1 MAPTPRPAR
10 AADRSHAVVIGA
22 GLAGLTAARAL
33 ADTYERVTVLDR
45 DALPADPAPR
55 RGVPQSRQLHVLLA
69 RGAQALEELFPG
81 FLEELLAAGATRADT
96 QGEAHWYLD
105 GHLLRPAHSGVISYG
120 ASRPLVEHHVRARVA
135 ALPGV
140 SIREGT
146 EVLGPVTTPDR
157 GRVTA
162 VRVRPRAG
170 GTGEAGAGEA
180 DGAGEETIP
189 ADLIVDASGRASRA
203 PVWLEELGYPGPR
216 QTRVRADVVYVTRH
230 FRREPHHIGGRSGV
244 ALVPFP
250 GLPRGGAIV
259 SEREDRFAVV
269 LFGLLGEEPPADEA
283 GMLAYAE
290 SLPGPDVAE
299 VLRMAEP
306 LNEPVRM
313 RYPASAR
320 HHYEKLDRNLG
331 GFLVTGDALCSF
343 NPTYGQGMTA
353 AAQQAIV
360 LRALL
365 ARSRDRGRGLR
376 RGPDR
381 DADGLPRRFFRAAA
395 KVVDTPWLLAA
406 GGDLRFPEAE
416 GRRGPA
422 DALLDRYLT
431 RYRAAASVDPVLGRT
446 FLSVAHMLQP
456 PARLMSPGHVLRV
469 LRAPRR
475 AGGPAGAES

>member
-1 MAPTPRPAR
+1 MATIPRPAR

-33 ADTYERVTVLDR
+33 ADAYERVTVLDR
-45 DALPADPAPR
+45 DTLPADPAPR

-105 GHLLRPAHSGVISYG
+105 GHLLRPAPSGVISYG
-120 ASRPLVEHHVRARVA
+120 ASRPQVEHLVRGRVA

-140 SIREGT
+140 TIREGT

-162 VRVRPRAG
+162 VRVRPCA
-170 GTGEAGAGEA
+170 EDPKE
-180 DGAGEETIP
+180 AGEETVP
-189 ADLIVDASGRASRA
+189 ADLLVDASGRGSRA

-259 SEREDRFAVV
+259 SERKDRFAVV

-299 VLRMAEP
+299 VLRTAEP

-320 HHYEKLDRNLG
+320 HHYEKLDRHLG

-365 ARSRDRGRGLR
+365 ARDPRKRV
-376 RGPDR
+376 R

-422 DALLDRYLT
+422 DGLLDRYLT
-431 RYRAAASVDPVLGRT
+431 RYRAAASADPVLGRT

-475 AGGPAGAES
+475 GGGPVGAES

>member
-1 MAPTPRPAR
+1 MATIPRPVR

-33 ADTYERVTVLDR
+33 ADAYERVTVLDR
-45 DALPADPAPR
+45 DTLPAEPAPR

-120 ASRPLVEHHVRARVA
+120 ASRPQVEHHVRARVA

-140 SIREGT
+140 TIREGT

-157 GRVTA
+157 GRVTGI
-162 VRVRPRAG
+162 RVRPRAKD
-170 GTGEAGAGEA
+170 TKDTKETE
-180 DGAGEETIP
+180 EETIP
-189 ADLIVDASGRASRA
+189 ADLLVDASGRGSRA
-203 PVWLEELGYPGPR
+203 PVWLEELGYPRPR

-299 VLRMAEP
+299 VLRTAEP

-320 HHYEKLDRNLG
+320 HHYEKLDRHLG

-365 ARSRDRGRGLR
+365 AR
-376 RGPDR
+376 DR
-381 DADGLPRRFFRAAA
+381 DTGGLPRRFFRAAA

-422 DALLDRYLT
+422 DGLLDRYLT
-431 RYRAAASVDPVLGRT
+431 RYRAAASADPVLGRT

-456 PARLMSPGHVLRV
+456 PTRLMSPGHVLRV

-475 AGGPAGAES
+475 AGGPVGAES

>member
-1 MAPTPRPAR
+1 MAPTPRSVDTAG
-10 AADRSHAVVIGA
+10 RSHAVVIGA

-33 ADTYERVTVLDR
+33 ADAYERVTVLDR
-45 DALPADPAPR
+45 DVLPAEPSSR
-55 RGVPQSRQLHVLLA
+55 RGVPQSRQLHILLA

-96 QGEAHWYLD
+96 QTEVHWYLD
-105 GHLLRPAHSGVISYG
+105 GRLLCPVPSGVIAYG
-120 ASRPLVEHHVRARVA
+120 ASRPQVEHHVRARVV

-140 SIREGT
+140 AVREGM

-157 GRVTA
+157 ARVTG
-162 VRVRPRAG
+162 VRVRSRTG
-170 GTGEAGAGEA
+170 GP
-180 DGAGEETIP
+180 GEEAIP
-189 ADLIVDASGRASRA
+189 ADLVVDASGRGSRA
-203 PVWLEELGYPGPR
+203 PDWLEELGYPRPR
-216 QTRVRADVVYVTRH
+216 RTRVRADVVYVTRH

-250 GLPRGGAIV
+250 GLPRGGALV
-259 SEREDRFAVV
+259 SERKDRFAAV
-269 LFGLLGEEPPADEA
+269 LFGLQGEEPPTDEA

-299 VLRMAEP
+299 VLRTAEP

-313 RYPASAR
+313 RYPASTR
-320 HHYEKLDRNLG
+320 HHYEKLDHRPG
-331 GFLVTGDALCSF
+331 GLLVTGDALCNF

-353 AAQQAIV
+353 AAQQAVV

-365 ARSRDRGRGLR
+365 AREPRERDRN
-376 RGPDR
+376 
-381 DADGLPRRFFRAAA
+381 ADGLPRRFFRAAA
-395 KVVDTPWLLAA
+395 EVVDTPWLLAA
-406 GGDLRFPEAE
+406 GGDLRFPGVE

-422 DALLDRYLT
+422 DGLLDRYLT

-469 LRAPRR
+469 LRASRR
-475 AGGPAGAES
+475 AGDPAGADS

>member
-1 MAPTPRPAR
+1 MVPTPRPAR
-10 AADRSHAVVIGA
+10 PAERSHAVVIGA

-45 DALPADPAPR
+45 DTLPAEPAPR

-105 GHLLRPAHSGVISYG
+105 GHLLRPAPSGVISYG
-120 ASRPLVEHHVRARVA
+120 ASRPRVEHHVRARVA

-140 SIREGT
+140 VIRQGVEA
-146 EVLGPVTTPDR
+146 LGPVATSDR
-157 GRVTA
+157 GRVTG
-162 VRVRPRAG
+162 VRVRPRSG
-170 GTGEAGAGEA
+170 GAGETG
-180 DGAGEETIP
+180 GAGEETIP
-189 ADLIVDASGRASRA
+189 ADLVVDASGRGSRA
-203 PVWLEELGYPGPR
+203 PAWLEELGYHRPR

-269 LFGLLGEEPPADEA
+269 LFGLLGEEPPVDEA

-299 VLRMAEP
+299 VLRTAEP
-306 LNEPVRM
+306 LDEPVRM

-320 HHYEKLDRNLG
+320 RHYEKLDRHLG

-353 AAQQAIV
+353 AAQQAVV

-365 ARSRDRGRGLR
+365 AREPREPREPRERG
-376 RGPDR
+376 R

-406 GGDLRFPEAE
+406 GGDLRFPGAE

-422 DALLDRYLT
+422 DGLLDRYLT

-469 LRAPRR
+469 LRAPRT
-475 AGGPAGAES
+475 GGPAGAES

>member
-1 MAPTPRPAR
+1 MDQIPRPAR

-33 ADTYERVTVLDR
+33 ADAYDRVTVLDR
-45 DALPADPAPR
+45 DTLPADPAPR

-96 QGEAHWYLD
+96 QGEVHWYLD
-105 GHLLRPAHSGVISYG
+105 GHLLRPAPSGVISYG
-120 ASRPLVEHHVRARVA
+120 ASRPRVEHHVRARVE

-140 SIREGT
+140 VVRERV
-146 EVLGPVTTPDR
+146 EVLGPVTTPERD
-157 GRVTA
+157 RVTG
-162 VRVRPRAG
+162 VRVRPRAD
-170 GTGEAGAGEA
+170 GAGEA
-180 DGAGEETIP
+180 GGAGEETIP
-189 ADLIVDASGRASRA
+189 ADLVVDASGRGSRA
-203 PVWLEELGYPGPR
+203 PAWLEELGYPRPR

-230 FRREPHHIGGRSGV
+230 FRREPHHLGGRSGV

-290 SLPGPDVAE
+290 TLPGPDVAE
-299 VLRMAEP
+299 VLRTAEP

-320 HHYEKLDRNLG
+320 HHYEKLDRHLG
-331 GFLVTGDALCSF
+331 GFLVTGDALCGF

-360 LRALL
+360 LRTLL
-365 ARSRDRGRGLR
+365 ARNRDRDRGRGR
-376 RGPDR
+376 SRG
-381 DADGLPRRFFRAAA
+381 AGGLPRRFFRAAA
-395 KVVDTPWLLAA
+395 RVVDTPWLLAA

-422 DALLDRYLT
+422 DGLLDRYLT

-446 FLSVAHMLQP
+446 FLAVAHMLQP

-469 LRAPRR
+469 LRASGR
-475 AGGPAGAES
+475 AGGPVRTES

>member
-1 MAPTPRPAR
+1 MAPTLRPAR
-10 AADRSHAVVIGA
+10 AAGRSHAVVIGA

-33 ADTYERVTVLDR
+33 ADAYERVTVLDR

-55 RGVPQSRQLHVLLA
+55 RGVPQGRQLHVLLA

-81 FLEELLAAGATRADT
+81 FLGELLAAGATRADT

-105 GHLLRPAHSGVISYG
+105 GHLLHPAPSGVISYG
-120 ASRPLVEHHVRARVA
+120 ASRPQVEHHVRARVA

-140 SIREGT
+140 AIRERA
-146 EVLGPVTTPDR
+146 EALGPVTGPDR
-157 GRVTA
+157 GRVTG

-170 GTGEAGAGEA
+170 GAGEP
-180 DGAGEETIP
+180 GEETIP
-189 ADLIVDASGRASRA
+189 ADLVVDASGRGSRA
-203 PVWLEELGYPGPR
+203 PAWLEELGYPRPR

-283 GMLAYAE
+283 GMPAYAE
-290 SLPGPDVAE
+290 TLPGPDVAE
-299 VLRMAEP
+299 VLRTAEP

-320 HHYEKLDRNLG
+320 HHYEKLDRHPG

-343 NPTYGQGMTA
+343 NPGYGQGMTA

-365 ARSRDRGRGLR
+365 AR
-376 RGPDR
+376 DR
-381 DADGLPRRFFRAAA
+381 DADALPRRFFRAAA
-395 KVVDTPWLLAA
+395 RVVDTPWLLAA

-422 DALLDRYLT
+422 DGLLDRYLT
-431 RYRAAASVDPVLGRT
+431 RYRAAASVDPVLGRM
-446 FLSVAHMLQP
+446 FPAVAHMLQP

-475 AGGPAGAES
+475 AGGPVGAES

>member
-1 MAPTPRPAR
+1 MAPTTRPAR

-33 ADTYERVTVLDR
+33 ADAYERVTVLDR
-45 DALPADPAPR
+45 DALPADPASR

-96 QGEAHWYLD
+96 QGEVHWYLD
-105 GHLLRPAHSGVISYG
+105 GHLLRPAPSGVISYG
-120 ASRPLVEHHVRARVA
+120 ASRPRVEHHVRARVA

-140 SIREGT
+140 TVREGV
-146 EVLGPVTTPDR
+146 EVLGPVATPDR
-157 GRVTA
+157 GRVTG
-162 VRVRPRAG
+162 VRVRPLARD
-170 GTGEAGAGEA
+170 TEE
-180 DGAGEETIP
+180 AGEETIP
-189 ADLIVDASGRASRA
+189 AGLVVDASGRASRV
-203 PVWLEELGYPGPR
+203 PVWLEELGYPRPR

-259 SEREDRFAVV
+259 SERKDRFAVV

-299 VLRMAEP
+299 VLRTAEP

-313 RYPASAR
+313 RYPASVR
-320 HHYEKLDRNLG
+320 HHYEKLDRHLG
-331 GFLVTGDALCSF
+331 GLLVTGDALCSF

-365 ARSRDRGRGLR
+365 TRG
-376 RGPDR
+376 R

-422 DALLDRYLT
+422 DGLLDRYLT

-469 LRAPRR
+469 LRAARG
-475 AGGPAGAES
+475 AGGPVGTEP

>member
-1 MAPTPRPAR
+1 MAQIPRPAR

-33 ADTYERVTVLDR
+33 ADAYDRVTVLDR
-45 DALPADPAPR
+45 DTLPTDPAPR

-105 GHLLRPAHSGVISYG
+105 GHLLRPAPSGVISYG
-120 ASRPLVEHHVRARVA
+120 ASRPRVEHHVRARVD

-140 SIREGT
+140 EVRGRT

-157 GRVTA
+157 RRVTG
-162 VRVRPRAG
+162 VRVRPRA
-170 GTGEAGAGEA
+170 
-180 DGAGEETIP
+180 DGAGDAGGGGEETVP
-189 ADLIVDASGRASRA
+189 ADLVVDASGRGSRA
-203 PVWLEELGYPGPR
+203 PAWLEELGYPRPR

-230 FRREPHHIGGRSGV
+230 FRREPHHLGGRSGV

-259 SEREDRFAVV
+259 SERDDRFAVV

-290 SLPGPDVAE
+290 TLPGPDVAE
-299 VLRMAEP
+299 VLRTAEP

-313 RYPASAR
+313 RYPASTR
-320 HHYEKLDRNLG
+320 HHYEKLDRHLG
-331 GFLVTGDALCSF
+331 GLLVAGDALCSF

-365 ARSRDRGRGLR
+365 ARGRERGWGLERGRGL
-376 RGPDR
+376 

-395 KVVDTPWLLAA
+395 RVVDTPWLLAA

-422 DALLDRYLT
+422 DGLLDRYLT

-446 FLSVAHMLQP
+446 FLAVAHMLQP

-469 LRAPRR
+469 LRASGR
-475 AGGPAGAES
+475 AGGPVRTES